1 MNNKTDDYGVR
12 NDTVTAHTHYKI
24 HEKESVHSYLLTCF
38 EDWIMK
44 MPTTRCFKYLL
55 SAQQL
60 DVNIIENILNSY
72 QALRA
77 ERYFER

>member
-55 SAQQL
+55 SA
-60 DVNIIENILNSY
+60 
-72 QALRA
+72 
-77 ERYFER
+77 